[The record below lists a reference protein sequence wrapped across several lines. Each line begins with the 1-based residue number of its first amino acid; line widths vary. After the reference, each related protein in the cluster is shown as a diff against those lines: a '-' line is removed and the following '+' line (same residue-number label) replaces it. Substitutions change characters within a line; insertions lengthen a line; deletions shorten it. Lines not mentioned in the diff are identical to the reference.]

1 MFLHFEFVDL
11 PFSTSED
18 FLKREFSAFGEI
30 AEGMFAV
37 SILLCFVALRFS
49 FMALICSLLY
59 FKTVKLIKD
68 EAMKRSKGYA
78 FIQFTSQ
85 DDAFLAIE
93 TMDRRVKASFNHKF
107 TFLCLEINL
116 NVSHS
121 SVADV
126 QWQNDLYRHCETR

>member
-1 MFLHFEFVDL
+1 
-11 PFSTSED
+11 
-18 FLKREFSAFGEI
+18 
-30 AEGMFAV
+30 
-37 SILLCFVALRFS
+37 
-49 FMALICSLLY
+49 MALICSLFY

-68 EAMKRSKGYA
+68 EAMQRSKGYA

-107 TFLCLEINL
+107 TFLCLEINQ
-116 NVSHS
+116 NVSH

-126 QWQNDLYRHCETR
+126 QWKNDLYRHCETR